1 MIVLTRKNALF
12 AGHGQGAM
20 NWAMTASFLETR
32 KLNAVDPLAWL
43 TDVLPKHVNVWL
55 ASRIEEL
62 MHRSYAAKPA

>member
-1 MIVLTRKNALF
+1 
-12 AGHGQGAM
+12 M